1 MKKLIPF
8 ALAAGAAAGYA
19 IYKLKKAH
27 DKKIIDL
34 DEALL
39 EEELLDDEDEN
50 KIFNLSDKIE
60 EAVEEVDTVLDA
72 VVTEVSDVANDLEDA
87 VVEVVEEVEAVCE
100 PEATTEEVVAE
111 VVVEEETTTEPAE
124 DEFDEVFVNLKKK
137 MF

>member
-39 EEELLDDEDEN
+39 EEELLDDEDEI

-60 EAVEEVDTVLDA
+60 EAVEEVDTVVDA
-72 VVTEVSDVANDLEDA
+72 VVTEVSDVANDVEDA

-100 PEATTEEVVAE
+100 PE
-111 VVVEEETTTEPAE
+111 VVEEEETVVEEATNEPAE

>member
-19 IYKLKKAH
+19 IYKLKIAH

-39 EEELLDDEDEN
+39 EEELLDDEDEI

-60 EAVEEVDTVLDA
+60 EAVEDVDEVVDA
-72 VVTEVSDVANDLEDA
+72 VVTEVSDVENVEEA
-87 VVEVVEEVEAVCE
+87 VVEVAEE
-100 PEATTEEVVAE
+100 AE
-111 VVVEEETTTEPAE
+111 VVEEEETAEEEATNEPAE

>member
-8 ALAAGAAAGYA
+8 VLAAGAAAGYA

-39 EEELLDDEDEN
+39 EEELLDDEDEI

-60 EAVEEVDTVLDA
+60 EAVEEVDTVVDA
-72 VVTEVSDVANDLEDA
+72 VVTEVSDVANDVEDA

-100 PEATTEEVVAE
+100 PE
-111 VVVEEETTTEPAE
+111 VVEEEETAVEEATNEPAE

>member
-39 EEELLDDEDEN
+39 EEELLDDEDEI

-60 EAVEEVDTVLDA
+60 EAVEEVDTVVDA
-72 VVTEVSDVANDLEDA
+72 VVTEVSDVANDVEDA

-100 PEATTEEVVAE
+100 PE
-111 VVVEEETTTEPAE
+111 VVEEEETAVEEATNEPAE

>member
-39 EEELLDDEDEN
+39 EEELLDDEDEI

-60 EAVEEVDTVLDA
+60 EAVEE
-72 VVTEVSDVANDLEDA
+72 
-87 VVEVVEEVEAVCE
+87 EETAEE
-100 PEATTEEVVAE
+100 EATN
-111 VVVEEETTTEPAE
+111 EPAE

>member
-8 ALAAGAAAGYA
+8 VLAAGAAAGYA

-39 EEELLDDEDEN
+39 EEELLDDDEEI

-60 EAVEEVDTVLDA
+60 EAVDA
-72 VVTEVSDVANDLEDA
+72 VVTEVSDVANDVEDA

>member
-39 EEELLDDEDEN
+39 EEEILDDEDEI

-60 EAVEEVDTVLDA
+60 EAVEEVDTVVDA
-72 VVTEVSDVANDLEDA
+72 VVSEVSEAVENVEEA
-87 VVEVVEEVEAVCE
+87 VVEVVEEAEAVCE
-100 PEATTEEVVAE
+100 PE
-111 VVVEEETTTEPAE
+111 VVEEEETVEEEATNEPAE

>member
-39 EEELLDDEDEN
+39 EEELLDDEDEI

-60 EAVEEVDTVLDA
+60 EAVEEDDTVVDA
-72 VVTEVSDVANDLEDA
+72 VVSEVSEAVENVEEA
-87 VVEVVEEVEAVCE
+87 VVEVAEE
-100 PEATTEEVVAE
+100 AE
-111 VVVEEETTTEPAE
+111 VVEEEETAEEEATNEPAE

>member
-1 MKKLIPF
+1 MKIMKKLIPF

-39 EEELLDDEDEN
+39 EEELLDDEDEI

-60 EAVEEVDTVLDA
+60 EAVEEVDTVVDA
-72 VVTEVSDVANDLEDA
+72 VVSEVSEA
-87 VVEVVEEVEAVCE
+87 VENVEEAEVVEEEETAE
-100 PEATTEEVVAE
+100 EEATN
-111 VVVEEETTTEPAE
+111 EPAE

>member
-8 ALAAGAAAGYA
+8 VLAAGAAAGYA
-19 IYKLKKAH
+19 VYKLKKAH

-39 EEELLDDEDEN
+39 EEELLDDDDEI

-60 EAVEEVDTVLDA
+60 EAAEKVDEVVDAVVNEVSEVANDVEEVVVDA
-72 VVTEVSDVANDLEDA
+72 
-87 VVEVVEEVEAVCE
+87 VEEVEAVCE
-100 PEATTEEVVAE
+100 AEPTTEEE
-111 VVVEEETTTEPAE
+111 PVEEAATEPAE